1 MMGNGTPLPTN
12 PYGGP
17 KLTAERRHGPAYSTY
32 ESYRPWLRDEFDY
45 RCAYCLHREMFVH
58 AVSDHVI
65 DHFLPKSIYP
75 DLSAAY
81 GNLVYSCRPCN
92 EAKQDKILLVIDD
105 DLLFCGESGL
115 FTPEN
120 HYLVQALG
128 LNEPVRIRHRR
139 KLIYVLKML
148 VDLNDL
154 TELESYLG
162 YPADLPDLRALR
174 PESNTKPEGIAES
187 AYVRREQGLLARFY

>member
-1 MMGNGTPLPTN
+1 MGNGTPLPTN

-17 KLTAERRHGPAYSTY
+17 KLTAERRHGPVYESY
-32 ESYRPWLRDEFDY
+32 ESYRPWLRDEFDF

-75 DLSAAY
+75 GFSASY
-81 GNLVYSCRPCN
+81 SNLVYSCRPCN
-92 EAKQDKILLVIDD
+92 EAKQDQILLVIADD
-105 DLLFCGESGL
+105 VLFCGENGL
-115 FTPEN
+115 FAPEN

-128 LNEPVRIRHRR
+128 LNRPVRVQHRR

-148 VDLNDL
+148 VERGDM

-162 YPADLPDLRALR
+162 YPADLPDLRRLR
-174 PESNTKPEGIAES
+174 ARPNTKPDGVNES
-187 AYVRREQGLLARFY
+187 AFALREKGLLPRFY